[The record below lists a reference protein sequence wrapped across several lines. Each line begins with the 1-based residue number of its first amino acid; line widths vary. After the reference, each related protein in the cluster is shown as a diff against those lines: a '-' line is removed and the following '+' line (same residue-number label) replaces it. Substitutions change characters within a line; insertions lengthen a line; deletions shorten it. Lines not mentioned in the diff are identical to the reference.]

1 MLFDIPVG
9 RCKVLLRGVLYRHE
23 DKRRGNDDIGRLME
37 DFMQK
42 DPSKMHY
49 EVLKHRVQ
57 SVKTPLVE
65 DVKEGNMSEEVRA
78 VLSKYGDA
86 WEANGMKKGLQ
97 QGMQQTA
104 RAMLARNMDKD
115 LIADCTG
122 LTPNEVNA
130 LAASAQ

>member
-1 MLFDIPVG
+1 
-9 RCKVLLRGVLYRHE
+9 
-23 DKRRGNDDIGRLME
+23 ME